1 MSTEPPKR
9 PPTAY
14 FKFRID
20 TIADLKAKGT
30 AEKVAEKAK
39 EMWDQLPAADK
50 EQMQAEYQEEMA
62 KWRLANEKWKADHG
76 SKAQK
81 RETRR
86 PKSKEQEVKP
96 EKVKGGKSQDK
107 PEKKAE
113 KDEKENR
120 KERSKSRD
128 AKAATKSKKK

>member
-107 PEKKAE
+107 PERC
-113 KDEKENR
+113 EKESR
-120 KERSKSRD
+120 KERSKSRRVT
-128 AKAATKSKKK
+128 AATKGKKK